1 MPELE
6 FADAI
11 DRALELAMARDER
24 ITVFGEDVEL
34 LRKRIFLRYGPRRV
48 RNTPIS
54 EAAFLGA
61 GVGAAMAGLRPVVEI
76 MLVDFLGVSLDP
88 LLNHAAKLEGFS
100 GGSWNAPLVVRA
112 SCGGGYGDG
121 GQHEQCLWGMLGGI
135 PGLAVVVPSNPADA
149 AGLMLAAI
157 EHPGPVVYLEHK
169 LLSEPWLE
177 FLGRGGRDTV
187 AFDVPPAGARG
198 IVPEPPPPIPLGQ
211 ARRCRLGTDL
221 TIVSLGVGVHRSLE
235 AAEELARIGFDSEV
249 IDLRS
254 VAPLDVDALVAA
266 ARATGRVLVVD
277 EDYVRGGLS
286 GEIAAVIAE
295 TGIDAAFARV
305 ATEGTIPY
313 ARQHEDRA
321 LPNTE
326 RIVAA
331 ARGLLARSSRGS
343 EKPPAEVGNLQQG

>member
-1 MPELE
+1 M
-6 FADAI
+6 
-11 DRALELAMARDER
+11 
-24 ITVFGEDVEL
+24 
-34 LRKRIFLRYGPRRV
+34 
-48 RNTPIS
+48 
-54 EAAFLGA
+54 
-61 GVGAAMAGLRPVVEI
+61 
-76 MLVDFLGVSLDP
+76 
-88 LLNHAAKLEGFS
+88 
-100 GGSWNAPLVVRA
+100 
-112 SCGGGYGDG
+112 
-121 GQHEQCLWGMLGGI
+121 
-135 PGLAVVVPSNPADA
+135 
-149 AGLMLAAI
+149 
-157 EHPGPVVYLEHK
+157 
-169 LLSEPWLE
+169 
-177 FLGRGGRDTV
+177 
-187 AFDVPPAGARG
+187 
-198 IVPEPPPPIPLGQ
+198 
-211 ARRCRLGTDL
+211 
-221 TIVSLGVGVHRSLE
+221 HRSLE

-295 TGIDAAFARV
+295 AGIDAAFARV